1 MTLTVLD
8 TTSAF
13 VNCSS
18 VRRKWTHARKQ
29 SVLFFI
35 CFDAINATVKLYI
48 KQLKVGQEVYAVRTI
63 MQLYERRFRKIALH
77 PRKACFI
84 LTKSFW
90 QKKHTQSKQNHEWNS
105 AWDFKRL
112 FLRFIFICMNNN
124 NCEAKIKFAFHEKL
138 LLIIMS
144 LKKLSSF
151 NLMKKFNWSEKP
163 GDDDEMRKRSSWE
176 QFSLLKWR
184 LWKWKMTKENNF
196 LKRISE

>member
-1 MTLTVLD
+1 MQWEQLC
-8 TTSAF
+8 
-13 VNCSS
+13 NCMSDALG
-18 VRRKWTHARKQ
+18 KL
-29 SVLFFI
+29 LFI
-35 CFDAINATVKLYI
+35 LEKLASFS
-48 KQLKVGQEVYAVRTI
+48 LKVSG
-63 MQLYERRFRKIALH
+63 K
-77 PRKACFI
+77 
-84 LTKSFW
+84 
-90 QKKHTQSKQNHEWNS
+90 KKHTQSKQNHEWNS

-151 NLMKKFNWSEKP
+151 NLMKKFNWSEKL

-176 QFSLLKWR
+176 QVSLLKWR

>member
-90 QKKHTQSKQNHEWNS
+90 QKKHTHKVN
-105 AWDFKRL
+105 K
-112 FLRFIFICMNNN
+112 IMN
-124 NCEAKIKFAFHEKL
+124 EIALEILSVSFSVSFSFVW
-138 LLIIMS
+138 IIIIARQ
-144 LKKLSSF
+144 KLSLLF
-151 NLMKKFNWSEKP
+151 MKSYY
-163 GDDDEMRKRSSWE
+163 SS
-176 QFSLLKWR
+176 
-184 LWKWKMTKENNF
+184 
-196 LKRISE
+196 